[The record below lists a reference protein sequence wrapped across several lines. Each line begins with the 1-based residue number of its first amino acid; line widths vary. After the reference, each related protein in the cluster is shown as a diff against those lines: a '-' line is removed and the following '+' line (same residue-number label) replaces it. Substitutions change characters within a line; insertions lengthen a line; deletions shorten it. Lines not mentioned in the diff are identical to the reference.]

1 MEIKV
6 KTKYIRFSS
15 KKLRLVAN
23 LIRGA
28 KVDIALDQLKF
39 ANKKAAE
46 PIAKLLKS
54 AIASAVN
61 DFEMDKNNLLVKEI
75 RIDEAGMLKRWT
87 PKAHGSATPIRRRL
101 SHINISVGEVA
112 ASGITGAKKKDIE
125 APISLEEM
133 VKEGEKASKADKSEK
148 KDVKKD
154 SAGKDLKKD
163 GMGKKGFVNKMFQR
177 KSGNG

>member
-6 KTKYIRFSS
+6 KTKFIRFSA

-28 KVDIALDQLKF
+28 KADVALDQLKF
-39 ANKKAAE
+39 ANKKAAL
-46 PIAKLLKS
+46 PVAKLLKS
-54 AIASAVN
+54 GIASAVN
-61 DFEMDKNNLLVKEI
+61 DFELDKNNLFVKEI
-75 RIDEAGMLKRWT
+75 RIDEGGMLKRWT

-101 SHINISVGEVA
+101 SHINITVGELKD
-112 ASGITGAKKKDIE
+112 SGITAAKKKEVE

-133 VKEGEKASKADKSEK
+133 VKEGENAAK
-148 KDVKKD
+148 KGDG
-154 SAGKDLKKD
+154 GKDIKKESLGKDIKKD
-163 GMGKKGFVNKMFQR
+163 GASKKGFVNKMFQR

>member
-6 KTKYIRFSS
+6 KTKFIRFSS

-39 ANKKAAE
+39 ANKKAAL
-46 PIAKLLKS
+46 PVAKLLKS
-54 AIASAVN
+54 GIASAVN
-61 DFEMDKNNLLVKEI
+61 DFELDKDNLFVKEI
-75 RIDEAGMLKRWT
+75 RIDEGGMLKRWT

-101 SHINISVGEVA
+101 SHINITVGELKD
-112 ASGITGAKKKDIE
+112 SGVTAAKKKEVE

-133 VKEGEKASKADKSEK
+133 VKEGENAAK
-148 KDVKKD
+148 KGD
-154 SAGKDLKKD
+154 SGKDIKKESLGKDIKKD
-163 GMGKKGFVNKMFQR
+163 GASKKGFVNKMFQR

>member
-6 KTKYIRFSS
+6 KTKFIRFSS

-28 KVDIALDQLKF
+28 QVDVALNQLKF
-39 ANKKAAE
+39 LNKKGAE
-46 PIAKLLKS
+46 PVAKLLKS
-54 AIASAVN
+54 GIASAEN
-61 DFEMDKNNLLVKEI
+61 DFELSKDNLFVKEI

-87 PKAHGSATPIRRRL
+87 PKAHGSATPIRRRM
-101 SHINISVGEVA
+101 SHINITVGELKDSGVKA
-112 ASGITGAKKKDIE
+112 ARKKEVE

-133 VKEGEKASKADKSEK
+133 VKEGDKT
-148 KDVKKD
+148 VKKETGKD
-154 SAGKDLKKD
+154 IKKESAGKDLKKE
-163 GMGKKGFVNKMFQR
+163 GASKKGFVNKMFQR

>member
-6 KTKYIRFSS
+6 KLKFIRMSS

-28 KVDIALDQLKF
+28 QVDIALNQLRF

-54 AIASAVN
+54 AIASAKN
-61 DFEMDKNNLLVKEI
+61 DFELDEHNLLVKEI
-75 RIDEAGMLKRWT
+75 RVDEGGMLKRWT

-101 SHINISVGEVA
+101 SHVNITLDELK
-112 ASGITGAKKKDIE
+112 ASGITAAKKKDIE
-125 APISLEEM
+125 APISLAEM
-133 VKEGEKASKADKSEK
+133 VKEGEQAAK
-148 KDVKKD
+148 KGDLNKDIKKE

-163 GMGKKGFVNKMFQR
+163 GASKKGFVNKMFQR

>member
-6 KTKYIRFSS
+6 KLKFIRMSS

-28 KVDIALDQLKF
+28 EVDQALNQLRF

-54 AIASAVN
+54 AIASAKN
-61 DFEMDKNNLLVKEI
+61 DFALDEHNLFVKEI
-75 RIDEAGMLKRWT
+75 RIDEGGMLKRWT

-101 SHINISVGEVA
+101 SHVNITVGEVK
-112 ASGITGAKKKDIE
+112 ASGITEAKKKEVE

-133 VKEGEKASKADKSEK
+133 VKEGEKTAK
-148 KDVKKD
+148 KEPAKDIKKETG
-154 SAGKDLKKD
+154 GKDFKNE
-163 GMGKKGFVNKMFQR
+163 GASKKGFVNKMFQR

>member
-6 KTKYIRFSS
+6 INRFIRMSS
-15 KKLRLVAN
+15 KKLRLVAG

-28 KVDIALDQLKF
+28 QTDVALDQLRF

-61 DFEMDKNNLLVKEI
+61 DYELDKHNLFVKEI
-75 RIDEAGMLKRWT
+75 RIDEGGMLKRWT

-101 SHINISVGEVA
+101 SHINITVGELKD
-112 ASGITGAKKKDIE
+112 SGITAAKKKDIE

-133 VKEGEKASKADKSEK
+133 VKEGEQAAK
-148 KDVKKD
+148 KGE
-154 SAGKDLKKD
+154 AGKDNKKESASRDLKKE
-163 GMGKKGFVNKMFQR
+163 GASKKGFVNKMFQR

>member
-6 KTKYIRFSS
+6 KNRFIKMSS

-28 KVDIALDQLKF
+28 KVDVALNQLKF
-39 ANKKAAE
+39 ANKKAVE

-54 AIASAVN
+54 AIASAEH
-61 DFEMDKNNLLVKEI
+61 DFEMDKNNLFVKEI
-75 RIDEAGMLKRWT
+75 RIDEGGMLKRWT
-87 PKAHGSATPIRRRL
+87 PKAHGSATPIRKRL
-101 SHINISVGEVA
+101 SHINIIVGELA
-112 ASGITGAKKKDIE
+112 ASGITAAKKKEIE

-133 VKEGEKASKADKSEK
+133 VKEGEKAAKSDKGG
-148 KDVKKD
+148 KDIKKD

>member
-6 KTKYIRFSS
+6 KTKFIRFSS

-39 ANKKAAE
+39 ANKKAAL
-46 PIAKLLKS
+46 PVAKLLKS
-54 AIASAVN
+54 GIASAVN
-61 DFEMDKNNLLVKEI
+61 DFELDKNNLFVKEI
-75 RIDEAGMLKRWT
+75 RIDEGGMLKRWT

-101 SHINISVGEVA
+101 SHINITVGELKD
-112 ASGITGAKKKDIE
+112 SGITAAKKKEVE

-133 VKEGEKASKADKSEK
+133 VKEGEKAAK
-148 KDVKKD
+148 KGD
-154 SAGKDLKKD
+154 SGKDIKKESLGKDIKKD
-163 GMGKKGFVNKMFQR
+163 GASKKGFVNKMFQR

>member
-6 KTKYIRFSS
+6 KLKFVRMSS
-15 KKLRLVAN
+15 KKLRLLAN

-28 KVDIALDQLKF
+28 QVDIALNQLRF

-61 DFEMDKNNLLVKEI
+61 DFELDKNNLFVKEI
-75 RIDEAGMLKRWT
+75 RVDEGGMLKRWT

-101 SHINISVGEVA
+101 SHVNIILDELKS
-112 ASGITGAKKKDIE
+112 SGVTGAKKKEVE

-133 VKEGEKASKADKSEK
+133 VKEGEKAAKSDKGKDIK
-148 KDVKKD
+148 KESV
-154 SAGKDLKKD
+154 GKDLKKE
-163 GMGKKGFVNKMFQR
+163 GASKKGFVNKMFQR

>member
-6 KTKYIRFSS
+6 INRFIRMSS
-15 KKLRLVAN
+15 KKLRLVAG

-28 KVDIALDQLKF
+28 QTDVALDQLRF

-61 DFEMDKNNLLVKEI
+61 DYELDKHNLFVKEI
-75 RIDEAGMLKRWT
+75 RIDEGGMLKRWT

-101 SHINISVGEVA
+101 SHINITVGELKD
-112 ASGITGAKKKDIE
+112 SGITAAKKKDIE

-133 VKEGEKASKADKSEK
+133 VKEGEQAAK
-148 KDVKKD
+148 KGK
-154 SAGKDLKKD
+154 AGKDNKKESASRDLKKE
-163 GMGKKGFVNKMFQR
+163 GASKKGFVNKMFQR

>member
-6 KTKYIRFSS
+6 KLKFLKMSS

-28 KVDIALDQLKF
+28 EANSALNQLRF

-54 AIASAVN
+54 GIATAAN
-61 DFEMDKNNLLVKEI
+61 DFALDKNNLFVKEI
-75 RIDEAGMLKRWT
+75 KIDEGGMLKRWT

-101 SHINISVGEVA
+101 SHINITLGELK
-112 ASGITGAKKKDIE
+112 ASGVTAAKAKEVE

-133 VKEGEKASKADKSEK
+133 VKEGEKAAK
-148 KDVKKD
+148 KDSGKDIKKE
-154 SAGKDLKKD
+154 SAGKDLKKE
-163 GMGKKGFVNKMFQR
+163 GASKKGFVNKMFQR

>member
-1 MEIKV
+1 M
-6 KTKYIRFSS
+6 SS

-28 KVDIALDQLKF
+28 QVDSALNQLRF

-54 AIASAVN
+54 AIASAKN
-61 DFEMDKNNLLVKEI
+61 DFALDEHNLFVKEI
-75 RIDEAGMLKRWT
+75 RVDEGGMLKRWT

-101 SHINISVGEVA
+101 SHISIILGEVK
-112 ASGITGAKKKDIE
+112 ASGITAAKKKEVE

-133 VKEGEKASKADKSEK
+133 VKEGEKAAKSDVRDKTEKPAFAKAT
-148 KDVKKD
+148 
-154 SAGKDLKKD
+154 AGKE
-163 GMGKKGFVNKMFQR
+163 GASKKGFVNKMFQR

>member
-6 KTKYIRFSS
+6 KLKFIRMSS

-28 KVDIALDQLKF
+28 QVDVALNQLRF
-39 ANKKAAE
+39 ANKKAVE

-54 AIASAVN
+54 AIASAKN
-61 DFEMDKNNLLVKEI
+61 DFELDEHNLMVKEI
-75 RIDEAGMLKRWT
+75 RIDEGGMLKRWT
-87 PKAHGSATPIRRRL
+87 PKAHGSATPIRKRL
-101 SHINISVGEVA
+101 SHINITLGELK
-112 ASGITGAKKKDIE
+112 ASGITAAKKKEVE

-133 VKEGEKASKADKSEK
+133 VKEGEKAAKSNVKGKAEK
-148 KDVKKD
+148 PASAKAT
-154 SAGKDLKKD
+154 AGKE
-163 GMGKKGFVNKMFQR
+163 GAGKKGFVNKMFQR

>member
-6 KTKYIRFSS
+6 KTKFIRMSS

-28 KVDIALDQLKF
+28 QVDIALNQLKF

-46 PIAKLLKS
+46 PIAKLLNS
-54 AIASAVN
+54 AIASAVH
-61 DFEMDKNNLLVKEI
+61 DYEMDKHNLLVKEI
-75 RIDEAGMLKRWT
+75 RIDEGGMLKRWT
-87 PKAHGSATPIRRRL
+87 PKAHGSATPIRKRL
-101 SHINISVGEVA
+101 SHINLSVSELKDT
-112 ASGITGAKKKDIE
+112 GITAAKKKEVD

-133 VKEGEKASKADKSEK
+133 VKEGDKAAKSDKTKE
-148 KDVKKD
+148 VKKD
-154 SAGKDLKKD
+154 SGKDMKKD